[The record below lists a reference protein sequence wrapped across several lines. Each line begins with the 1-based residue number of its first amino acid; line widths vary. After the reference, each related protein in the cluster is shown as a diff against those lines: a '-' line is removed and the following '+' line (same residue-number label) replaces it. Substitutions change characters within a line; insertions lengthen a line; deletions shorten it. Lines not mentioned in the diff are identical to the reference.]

1 MAAHYAHVIGITT
14 FELETGA
21 GGIMRELVAA
31 LSVPT
36 RAAKLRGP
44 SIRLLAPVV
53 MVGLVAASCAGSASP
68 GSAGVPSASPS
79 AAGVMTIYAP
89 GGTYT
94 SVSPRE
100 LEQMLSA
107 KDFVLVNVHVP
118 YEGELEGTDA
128 FIPYDQVAIRLSELP
143 AQRDAKI
150 VLYCRSGRMSTEA
163 ARTLVGLGF
172 TNLWELDGGMIAWES
187 GGYQLVRRPL
197 G

>member
-1 MAAHYAHVIGITT
+1 
-14 FELETGA
+14 
-21 GGIMRELVAA
+21 MRKLVAGA
-31 LSVPT
+31 
-36 RAAKLRGP
+36 
-44 SIRLLAPVV
+44 

-68 GSAGVPSASPS
+68 GSPGVPSASPS
-79 AAGVMTIYAP
+79 APGVMTIYVP

-100 LEQMLSA
+100 LERMLSA

-128 FIPYDQVAIRLSELP
+128 FIPYDQVVNRLSELP
-143 AQRDAKI
+143 ARRDAKI

-172 TNLWELDGGMIAWES
+172 TNLWELDGGMIAWEAA
-187 GGYQLVRRPL
+187 GYQLVRRPQ